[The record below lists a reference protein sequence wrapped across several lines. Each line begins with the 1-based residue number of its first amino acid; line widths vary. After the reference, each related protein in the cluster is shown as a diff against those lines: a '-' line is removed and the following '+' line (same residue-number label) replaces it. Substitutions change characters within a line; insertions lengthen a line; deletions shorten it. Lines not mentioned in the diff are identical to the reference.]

1 VEHGATTRKN
11 SATTRTIMALV
22 LANGKLV
29 CEDLTRKGQ
38 ARRSCASIVLAGIAA
53 MVF

>member
-1 VEHGATTRKN
+1 
-11 SATTRTIMALV
+11 MALV
-22 LANGKLV
+22 LANLLGKLV